1 MCGPHTPPF
10 KVSVIIT
17 LQFYTQSFCFF
28 LHPRSMSSGINKS
41 VTLNN
46 LKKTVKLPK
55 AGYMYTEGRQTENQ
69 SEIHIMS
76 KEILYAWR

>member
-1 MCGPHTPPF
+1 
-10 KVSVIIT
+10 
-17 LQFYTQSFCFF
+17 
-28 LHPRSMSSGINKS
+28 MSSGINKS